1 MEYEWDMNGMIVAMI
16 HTLQQWNIA
25 IAFPINGG
33 L

>member
-1 MEYEWDMNGMIVAMI
+1 MEYEWDMNGMIVDMI

-25 IAFPINGG
+25 IEFHINGG